1 MLTIK
6 DFVNALCYIEKQY
19 DQPDAPIKSAVILR
33 TLLKYEPCLKGD
45 IIISGNNKPLLD
57 ESCNAVN
64 IILKRFW
71 QGKYPW
77 GIIKNRKLNS
87 KFVKCSK
94 GGVPKQN
101 ALYFYDC
108 KEMWV
113 NFNRV
118 VELYQKIW

>member
-1 MLTIK
+1 MVSKKAEALQIK
-6 DFVNALCYIEKQY
+6 TSDVRI
-19 DQPDAPIKSAVILR
+19 VV
-33 TLLKYEPCLKGD
+33 
-45 IIISGNNKPLLD
+45 
-57 ESCNAVN
+57 AVN
-64 IILKRFW
+64 RKRKLTQEESKMDELSLS

-113 NFNRV
+113 NFNRA
-118 VELYQKIW
+118 VELYQKI

>member
-1 MLTIK
+1 MQGQ
-6 DFVNALCYIEKQY
+6 N
-19 DQPDAPIKSAVILR
+19 
-33 TLLKYEPCLKGD
+33 
-45 IIISGNNKPLLD
+45 
-57 ESCNAVN
+57 N
-64 IILKRFW
+64 IINSLA

>member
-1 MLTIK
+1 MSVENKTQSKDIK
-6 DFVNALCYIEKQY
+6 MRDLFN
-19 DQPDAPIKSAVILR
+19 IKNSLA
-33 TLLKYEPCLKGD
+33 
-45 IIISGNNKPLLD
+45 
-57 ESCNAVN
+57 
-64 IILKRFW
+64 

>member
-1 MLTIK
+1 MLEYKCDLPVAKIGTK
-6 DFVNALCYIEKQY
+6 RRTKEMNSNDK
-19 DQPDAPIKSAVILR
+19 KIL
-33 TLLKYEPCLKGD
+33 
-45 IIISGNNKPLLD
+45 S
-57 ESCNAVN
+57 
-64 IILKRFW
+64 